1 MERAPERT
9 AVSTIRSGERRRCGM
24 SRPSRGAWAIS
35 QFWQKTQ
42 WNGQP
47 MVEIEYASD
56 PGSTWN
62 RGFFSIGSRPA
73 AATAP

>member
-1 MERAPERT
+1 
-9 AVSTIRSGERRRCGM
+9 M

-47 MVEIEYASD
+47 MVEIEYASE

-62 RGFFSIGSRPA
+62 SGFFSIGSRPA

>member
-1 MERAPERT
+1 MDRAPART
-9 AVSTIRSGERRRCGM
+9 ASSTIRAGDIRRCGM
-24 SRPSRGAWAIS
+24 SRPSRGPWAIS
-35 QFWQKTQ
+35 QFWQNTQ

-47 MVEIEYASD
+47 VVEIEYASE

-62 RGFFSIGSRPA
+62 SGFFSIGSRPV

>member
-1 MERAPERT
+1 MERALART
-9 AVSTIRSGERRRCGM
+9 AYWTICSGDIRRCGM
-24 SRPSRGAWAIS
+24 SRPSRGACAIS
-35 QFWQKTQ
+35 QFWQNTQ

-47 MVEIEYASD
+47 IVEIEYASE

-62 RGFFSIGSRPA
+62 SGFFSIGSRPA